1 LFPQSIRRIILVVA
15 GLWLAVLAGC
25 GPAPIASGIN
35 DPNEARNRRIHE
47 FNKNVDQGVLRPV
60 SQAYGTVVPEPVR
73 MMLSNFVS
81 NLDLPRVVVNDLLQ
95 GNLQD
100 AAHNTFR
107 FGVNTIFGLGG
118 LVDPASDGGLTVR
131 DSDFGE
137 TLHVWGAGEGAYRE
151 SPLSG
156 PSTTRDSWGSL
167 VDLVLNPV
175 RYMLPPE
182 ENLGLFGGGL
192 LSKLGDRYRYSNT
205 VDSILYDS
213 ADSYAQARILY
224 LQNRR
229 FQLGGSEGGEVSDPS
244 GDPAND
250 PYYDPYADPYYD
262 PYSDPY
268 YDPYEDP
275 NAQ

>member
-1 LFPQSIRRIILVVA
+1 MVLATA
-15 GLWLAVLAGC
+15 GFWLAVLAGC
-25 GPAPIASGIN
+25 SPAPVASGIN
-35 DPNEARNRRIHE
+35 DPHEARNRRIHE
-47 FNKNVDQGVLRPV
+47 FNKNVDQAMLRPV

-73 MMLSNFVS
+73 MMLSNFVG
-81 NLDLPRVVVNDLLQ
+81 NLDLPRVVLNDLLQ

-131 DSDFGE
+131 DTDFGE
-137 TLHVWGAGEGAYRE
+137 TLHVWGVGEGAYRE

-167 VDLVLNPV
+167 VDMVLNPV
-175 RYMLPPE
+175 RYMLPTE
-182 ENLGLFGGGL
+182 ENLGLLGGNL

-229 FQLGGSEGGEVSDPS
+229 FQLDGGGGGEFSEPSEPS
-244 GDPAND
+244 GNLAAD

-262 PYSDPY
+262 PYADPY
-268 YDPYEDP
+268 
-275 NAQ
+275 

>member
-1 LFPQSIRRIILVVA
+1 MFPLSIKRMVLPIA
-15 GLWLAVLAGC
+15 GFGLLMLAGC
-25 GPAPIASGIN
+25 NPAPIPSGIN
-35 DPNEARNRRIHE
+35 DPNEARNRRVHE
-47 FNKNVDQGVLRPV
+47 FNKNVDQAVLRPT
-60 SQAYGTVVPEPVR
+60 SQFYGTVVPEPVR
-73 MMLSNFVS
+73 MMLSNFVN

-95 GNLQD
+95 GNLED

-107 FGVNTIFGLGG
+107 FGVNTVFGLGG

-131 DSDFGE
+131 DTDFGE
-137 TLHVWGAGEGAYRE
+137 TLHTWGVGEGAYRE

-167 VDLVLNPV
+167 VDLALNPV
-175 RYMLPPE
+175 RYMLPTE
-182 ENLGLFGGGL
+182 ENLALFGGNL
-192 LSKLGDRYRYSNT
+192 LDKVNDRYRYTGT

-229 FQLGGSEGGEVSDPS
+229 FQLGGDGAGEIAEPS
-244 GDPAND
+244 GEPATD

-262 PYSDPY
+262 PYADPY

-275 NAQ
+275 YAQ